1 MALDRARFLIT
12 AAGALAAAGLPR
24 PARAQQTLTLPFASG
39 ERQLVAFPQ
48 KRPLIMMTPRPPQL
62 ETPFSVFDQGVLTPN
77 DAFYVRWHLANIP
90 QSVDADAHRIA
101 VGGAVTKTLSL
112 SLADLAA
119 MPAVEVVAVN
129 QCSGNS
135 RGLSAPR
142 VPGGQ
147 WDNGAMG
154 NARWTGVRLRDI
166 LDRAGLTPAAKQV
179 QFDGLDQGVLPS
191 TPDFKKSLDVE
202 RARADDVILAYAMN
216 GEPLPLLN
224 GYPVR
229 LVVPGWYATYWVKM
243 LSSITVLDHVDD
255 NFWMKTAYRIPDTPN
270 NSVAPGSTGFPT
282 IPIHRMPVRS
292 FVTNLADGATLAP
305 GSHPVRGIAFDGGS
319 GIRRV
324 ELSTDGG
331 TTWRAA
337 TLEEDA
343 GRYSFRRWHAT
354 FDARAG
360 TTTLAVRATANDGS
374 VQPATP
380 GWNPGGYLRNSIE
393 TYKVTVA

>member
-1 MALDRARFLIT
+1 
-12 AAGALAAAGLPR
+12 
-24 PARAQQTLTLPFASG
+24 
-39 ERQLVAFPQ
+39 
-48 KRPLIMMTPRPPQL
+48 
-62 ETPFSVFDQGVLTPN
+62 
-77 DAFYVRWHLANIP
+77 
-90 QSVDADAHRIA
+90 
-101 VGGAVTKTLSL
+101 
-112 SLADLAA
+112 
-119 MPAVEVVAVN
+119 
-129 QCSGNS
+129 
-135 RGLSAPR
+135 
-142 VPGGQ
+142 
-147 WDNGAMG
+147 
-154 NARWTGVRLRDI
+154 
-166 LDRAGLTPAAKQV
+166 
-179 QFDGLDQGVLPS
+179 
-191 TPDFKKSLDVE
+191 
-202 RARADDVILAYAMN
+202 MN

-282 IPIHRMPVRS
+282 IPINRMPVRS

-305 GSHPVRGIAFDGGS
+305 GAHAVRGIAFDGGS

-324 ELSTDGG
+324 ELSSDGG
-331 TTWRAA
+331 ATWRAA
-337 TLEEDA
+337 TLEEDV

-360 TTTLAVRATANDGS
+360 TMTLAVRATANDGS